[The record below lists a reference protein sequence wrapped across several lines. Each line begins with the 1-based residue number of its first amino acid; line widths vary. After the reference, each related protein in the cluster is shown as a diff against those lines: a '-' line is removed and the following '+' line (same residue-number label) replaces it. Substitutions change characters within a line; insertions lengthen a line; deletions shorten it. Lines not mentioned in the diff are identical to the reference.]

1 MQEVKTVDLA
11 GPALDWAIAQIEG
24 VEVAIAAPQ
33 YGTGW
38 RVYKPN
44 FGGKYS
50 PSTDW
55 AVAGP
60 LIEKHQVNLHI
71 PQHSDDCWA
80 AWVTIDSKDY
90 AQGGY
95 QVLVAVCR
103 AIVAAK
109 WGNTVHAPKELIL
122 TKQLGERSSACRVE
136 DQLHQPSI
144 MPSSLEA

>member
-1 MQEVKTVDLA
+1 MIEVKTSDLA

-55 AVAGP
+55 AIGGP
-60 LIEKHQVNLHI
+60 LIEAKELTVEPSAWDWKATCVLWRAQQQDAGVYFEHTNL
-71 PQHSDDCWA
+71 
-80 AWVTIDSKDY
+80 
-90 AQGGY
+90 
-95 QVLVAVCR
+95 LVAAMR
-103 AIVAAK
+103 AVAHAK
-109 WGNTVHAPKELIL
+109 LGETVQVPKELL
-122 TKQLGERSSACRVE
+122 S
-136 DQLHQPSI
+136 
-144 MPSSLEA
+144 

>member
-55 AVAGP
+55 AVGGP
-60 LIEKHQVNLHI
+60 LIQKHRI
-71 PQHSDDCWA
+71 TIEGPGHSAGKWRAFMLGSSWIISTSSDAPLEA
-80 AWVTIDSKDY
+80 ACRR
-90 AQGGY
+90 
-95 QVLVAVCR
+95 LVHEQL
-103 AIVAAK
+103 
-109 WGNTVHAPKELIL
+109 GDTVKVPKEL
-122 TKQLGERSSACRVE
+122 V
-136 DQLHQPSI
+136 P
-144 MPSSLEA
+144 